1 MAVRIHPH
9 ARERMHER
17 GATEAEVTTT
27 VELGEQFP
35 VKFERTGFDATS
47 DLTKNGVESSITP
60 SRSKPMPSRKV
71 PPGW

>member
-9 ARERMHER
+9 ARQRMRER
-17 GATEAEVTTT
+17 GATEEEITAT
-27 VELGEQFP
+27 VEQGEQFP

-60 SRSKPMPSRKV
+60 SRSKPMPCRKV
-71 PPGW
+71 PTGW